1 MLLII
6 ARVIHGIVSNVQNI
20 CKTLNARN
28 IPYLITLK
36 CDPTIIRRKD
46 IRGLIIPGSPHRICP
61 EKMQHI
67 LELELYY
74 LFHFPKLP
82 VLGLCHGCQIL
93 MLYYGGDLLSYN
105 SYWIGTK
112 NIELELSI
120 DEIFHGEERTQK
132 LYVQFHDIPL
142 VTPRAKKG
150 GVREI
155 AWFTEFRDGR
165 RRAAA
170 FEFEKGRIYGFM
182 FHPEAKKET
191 RPILYNFYDNVCMA
205 SSSSP
210 ASSASSSAAS

>member
-1 MLLII
+1 
-6 ARVIHGIVSNVQNI
+6 
-20 CKTLNARN
+20 
-28 IPYLITLK
+28 
-36 CDPTIIRRKD
+36 
-46 IRGLIIPGSPHRICP
+46 
-61 EKMQHI
+61 
-67 LELELYY
+67 
-74 LFHFPKLP
+74 
-82 VLGLCHGCQIL
+82 

-132 LYVQFHDIPL
+132 LYVQFHDIPM

-205 SSSSP
+205 SSSSA
-210 ASSASSSAAS
+210 ASSAASSSAAS